1 MSSLPRL
8 WNPYERVAGVYRL
21 WHGEFAYVGSSVN
34 IGGRKADH
42 LRHLR
47 NGTHHNLKLQRLA
60 DSVGVEA
67 LRFDVITEV
76 EADKGIRFLRNTEQG
91 YIDRE
96 VVIRGRDRL
105 LNATL
110 DVNYR
115 PRR

>member
-1 MSSLPRL
+1 MFA
-8 WNPYERVAGVYRL
+8 YEREVRVALSCQMEPGTGPINAPATA
-21 WHGEFAYVGSSVN
+21 W
-34 IGGRKADH
+34 RKAIESSAV
-42 LRHLR
+42 
-47 NGTHHNLKLQRLA
+47 LA
-60 DSVGVEA
+60 EAVELGA
-67 LRFDVITEV
+67 SAQVLSAA
-76 EADKGIRFLRNTEQG
+76 ADKGIRFLRNTEQG